1 MQYELIR
8 AWLDATSPREAT
20 DAVIAMALAMRR
32 EKQHRQKGETTL
44 AQTTIYDEEG
54 SWTDRR

>member
-20 DAVIAMALAMRR
+20 DAVIAMALAMR
-32 EKQHRQKGETTL
+32 EEDEHRCQAETKL
-44 AQTTIYDEEG
+44 VATTVYDEG
-54 SWTDRR
+54 GYPWTD